1 MLNWLHDLPTWLGAS
16 VIAAIFVIPTMVGSY
31 VLQPSIARLF
41 RGERDINTVLG
52 FLLNAF
58 ALYFGVLLALLSIAV
73 FENYNKAED
82 AVVREAVGIIKLYR
96 DLNGYPE
103 PLRTQLSDTLHQYV
117 DEAVGPGWSLQARG
131 QPNPKESAIA
141 TRFHRLVVEFQPTD
155 TGAGIR
161 HAETLR
167 ALNDFIEARRL
178 RISAGA
184 EAIPKIM
191 WFIVLV
197 GAVMNVLVIWMF
209 DLRPFTH
216 AIIGGT
222 LSLFIGLVIYMVA
235 VLDAPFKGVY
245 GLKPESI
252 IAIHGRS
259 GMGATK

>member
-1 MLNWLHDLPTWLGAS
+1 MLDWLHDLPTWLGAL
-16 VIAAIFVIPTMVGSY
+16 VVAAVFVVPTMVGSY
-31 VLQPSIARLF
+31 LLQPAIARLF
-41 RGERDINTVLG
+41 RGEQDINTVLG

-73 FENYNKAED
+73 FENHNRAED
-82 AVVREAVGIIKLYR
+82 AVVREAVSIIKLYR

-103 PLRTQLSDTLHQYV
+103 PVRRQLSDTLHQYV
-117 DEAVGPGWSLQARG
+117 DEAIGPGWVLQQRG
-131 QPNPKESAIA
+131 EPNPKETIIVF
-141 TRFHRLVVEFQPTD
+141 RFHRTIADFKPED
-155 TGAGIR
+155 TGSSIH
-161 HAETLR
+161 HAEMLR

-178 RISAGA
+178 RISAGG

-191 WFIVLV
+191 WFIVLI

-235 VLDAPFKGVY
+235 VLDAPFKGAY
-245 GLKPESI
+245 GLKPEAI
-252 IAIHGRS
+252 VAIHGSS
-259 GMGATK
+259 GLDQRE